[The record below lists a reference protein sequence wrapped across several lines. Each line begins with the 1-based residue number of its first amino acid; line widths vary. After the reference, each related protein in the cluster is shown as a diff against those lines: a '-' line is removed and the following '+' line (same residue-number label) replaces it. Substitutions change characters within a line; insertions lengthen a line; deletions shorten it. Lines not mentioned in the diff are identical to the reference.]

1 MINETINNIL
11 ARESCREFTKK
22 DISEET
28 LEILFNC
35 AKKAPRSQGSEFI
48 EIFFVKSKK
57 NIEKIFWFC
66 PGMENLPQSIVIIG
80 INLKKLENTSSYY
93 PYLELGASLQNIL
106 LSAFSLGIGSVPV
119 GSSNLAGIHSL
130 LGLSKEISLK
140 IVISLGYPTKNRKI
154 EVDLSQ
160 FKKIRSYNLL

>member
-22 DISEET
+22 KIPEET
-28 LEILFNC
+28 LEIIFNC

-48 EIFFVKSKK
+48 EIFFVRSKK
-57 NIEKIFWFC
+57 IIENIFWFC
-66 PGMENLPQSIVIIG
+66 PGMENLPQSIVILG
-80 INLKKLENTSSYY
+80 INYKKLENDSSYY

-119 GSSNLAGIHSL
+119 GSSNLAGINEL
-130 LGLSKEISLK
+130 LEIPDDINLK
-140 IVISLGYPTKNRKI
+140 ILISLGFQDSKKNLK
-154 EVDLSQ
+154 VNFNQ
-160 FKKIRSYNLL
+160 YNKIRSYKLL